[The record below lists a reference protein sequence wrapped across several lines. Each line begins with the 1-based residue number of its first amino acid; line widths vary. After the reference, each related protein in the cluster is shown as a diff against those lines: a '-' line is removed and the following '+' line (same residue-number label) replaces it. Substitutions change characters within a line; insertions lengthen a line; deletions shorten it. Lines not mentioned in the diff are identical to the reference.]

1 MNDESSSMYM
11 SAEVALLLWSGIVH
25 VKIGNEMYSQNKIEP
40 EAKKSGFS
48 NIVANKNAV
57 WILDILGNPIRF

>member
-1 MNDESSSMYM
+1 
-11 SAEVALLLWSGIVH
+11 
-25 VKIGNEMYSQNKIEP
+25 MYSQNKIEP

-57 WILDILGNPIRF
+57 